1 MPSKHALA
9 LVIGLSLAATANA
22 EEYRQHEAHVHGHVE
37 FNIAQDGKDLLI
49 EITSP
54 GADVVGFEHA
64 PENAEQEQA
73 LKQAIAALKD
83 TDKLFAINQQ
93 AKCVIEDVHVS
104 HTLGQDSHEGHDHHD
119 HEGHDHDKHDH
130 EGHDHDKH
138 EHDHEHDHEH
148 EHKGHDHEEHAH
160 DDHDGHEHHDH
171 EGHDHEGHDHE
182 HGGHGEFTVEY
193 RYHCDSVADLN
204 SIDTTWFKQ
213 FPATESISA
222 NLFTDT
228 TQSATTLNK
237 GNTKIAIK

>member
-9 LVIGLSLAATANA
+9 LVIGLSLTATANA

-64 PENAEQEQA
+64 PENAEQENA
-73 LKQAIAALKD
+73 LNNAIAALKD
-83 TDKLFAINQQ
+83 TNKLFAINQQ
-93 AKCVIEDVHVS
+93 AKCVIEDVHVA
-104 HTLGQDSHEGHDHHD
+104 HTLGEESHEGHDHHD
-119 HEGHDHDKHDH
+119 HGGHDHDKHDH

-138 EHDHEHDHEH
+138 DHDKHKDHEHDEH
-148 EHKGHDHEEHAH
+148 DDHH
-160 DDHDGHEHHDH
+160 DHDGHEH
-171 EGHDHEGHDHE
+171 HEGHDHE

-213 FPATESISA
+213 FPATESISV

-228 TQSATTLNK
+228 TQSATNLSKDNA
-237 GNTKIAIK
+237 KIAIK

>member
-64 PENAEQEQA
+64 PENAEQEKA
-73 LKQAIAALKD
+73 LGDAVAALKN
-83 TDKLFAINQQ
+83 TDQLFAINKQ

-104 HTLGQDSHEGHDHHD
+104 HTLGQDSHEGHEGHEHHD

-138 EHDHEHDHEH
+138 DHDKHKDHDHD
-148 EHKGHDHEEHAH
+148 EHAH
-160 DDHDGHEHHDH
+160 DDDHHDH
-171 EGHDHEGHDHE
+171 EGHEHHDEHEGHDHE
-182 HGGHGEFTVEY
+182 HGGHGEFTAEY

-204 SIDTTWFKQ
+204 SINTTWFKQ

-228 TQSATTLNK
+228 TQSATSLSKDNA
-237 GNTKIAIK
+237 KIAIK

>member
-9 LVIGLSLAATANA
+9 LVIGLSLTATANA

-64 PENAEQEQA
+64 PENAEQENA
-73 LKQAIAALKD
+73 LNNAIAALKD
-83 TDKLFAINQQ
+83 TNKLFAINQQ
-93 AKCVIEDVHVS
+93 AKCVIEDVHVA
-104 HTLGQDSHEGHDHHD
+104 HTLGEESHEGHDHHD

-130 EGHDHDKH
+130 DKHKDHDHD
-138 EHDHEHDHEH
+138 DHH
-148 EHKGHDHEEHAH
+148 
-160 DDHDGHEHHDH
+160 DHDGHEHH
-171 EGHDHEGHDHE
+171 EGHDHE
-182 HGGHGEFTVEY
+182 HDGHGEFTVEY

-213 FPATESISA
+213 FPATESISV

-228 TQSATTLNK
+228 TQSATNLSKDNA
-237 GNTKIAIK
+237 KIVIK

>member
-9 LVIGLSLAATANA
+9 LVIGLSLTATANA

-64 PENAEQEQA
+64 PENAEQENA
-73 LKQAIAALKD
+73 LNNAIAALKD
-83 TDKLFAINQQ
+83 TNKLFAINQQ
-93 AKCVIEDVHVS
+93 AKCIIEDVHVA
-104 HTLGQDSHEGHDHHD
+104 HTLGEESHEGHDHHD

-130 EGHDHDKH
+130 EGH
-138 EHDHEHDHEH
+138 EH
-148 EHKGHDHEEHAH
+148 
-160 DDHDGHEHHDH
+160 
-171 EGHDHEGHDHE
+171 HEGHDHE

-213 FPATESISA
+213 FPATESISV

-228 TQSATTLNK
+228 TQSATNLSKDNA
-237 GNTKIAIK
+237 KIAIK

>member
-9 LVIGLSLAATANA
+9 LVIGLSLTATANA

-64 PENAEQEQA
+64 PENAEQENA
-73 LKQAIAALKD
+73 LNNAIAALKD
-83 TDKLFAINQQ
+83 TNKLFAINQQ
-93 AKCVIEDVHVS
+93 AKCVIEDVHVA
-104 HTLGQDSHEGHDHHD
+104 HTLGEESHEGHDHHDNDHDHDHDHD

-130 EGHDHDKH
+130 DKHKDHDHD
-138 EHDHEHDHEH
+138 EHDDHH
-148 EHKGHDHEEHAH
+148 
-160 DDHDGHEHHDH
+160 DHDGHEH
-171 EGHDHEGHDHE
+171 HEGHDHE

-213 FPATESISA
+213 FPATESISV

-228 TQSATTLNK
+228 TQSATNLSKDNA
-237 GNTKIAIK
+237 KIAIK

>member
-138 EHDHEHDHEH
+138 EHDHDH
-148 EHKGHDHEEHAH
+148 EHKGHDHDEHAH